1 MKNVP
6 KNGHSLRQLYD
17 EPNSIT
23 SKSNANNHSNPSYLR
38 GDKPNTQ

>member
-1 MKNVP
+1 MKNTL
-6 KNGHSLRQLYD
+6 KNGHSLKQLYY

-38 GDKPNTQ
+38 GDKPNTK

>member
-23 SKSNANNHSNPSYLR
+23 SKSNANNHSNPSYLKE
-38 GDKPNTQ
+38 DKSNTK